1 MDKVPISFQATITQ
15 HTPMENSGFTLCR
28 ARVFYTGLNRNG
40 SYISKEFA
48 ESFIKTAIGCPVVGL
63 WDYEKQDFT
72 DHSVSDR
79 KKAYG
84 FIPENPNFAWEEAID
99 YSEDGKHEY
108 AAFDVVLWTKAFH
121 EANLII
127 DHPLSMEINP
137 DTINGDFIVVNG
149 NYCFRFTSAEM
160 LGVCVL
166 GYDVEPCFEGASFI
180 DVNDSNEFKRLFQ
193 IDKHQALLT
202 YNKNKGDTS
211 MDDEKEKNTPVE
223 EFAVIRDDDIEEEVT
238 TEQEFEAAPEEN
250 AAPEVE
256 DTFEQTT
263 EESEEVEV
271 ETTFENKFSNP
282 EIQEENEKFKKYIAE
297 LEQNNRDFENK
308 ISELEEKVT
317 KLEEQNENLK
327 QYMTNKIREEK
338 ENIVKNYSEIL
349 TEEEIKFIDLDKFS
363 LEDLDDKLAAM
374 AYRKNAGQQSAN
386 FQLINTNITEIETND
401 IDSIVKK
408 YKEN

>member
-1 MDKVPISFQATITQ
+1 MDKIPISFQATITQ

-48 ESFIKTAIGCPVVGL
+48 EDFIKTAIGCPVVGL

-72 DHSVSDR
+72 DHSISDR

-84 FIPENPNFAWEEAID
+84 FIPENPNFSWEEIYD
-99 YSEDGKHEY
+99 YSEEGKHEY
-108 AAFDVVLWTKAFH
+108 AAFDIVLWTRAFH
-121 EANLII
+121 EANTIV

-202 YNKNKGDTS
+202 YNKDKGETS

-223 EFAVIRDDDIEEEVT
+223 EFTVIRDDDIEEVAS
-238 TEQEFEAAPEEN
+238 EQDFEAAPEEN
-250 AAPEVE
+250 AAQEVE
-256 DTFEQTT
+256 NTFETT
-263 EESEEVEV
+263 EEKEEV
-271 ETTFENKFSNP
+271 ETTFNVKTSEPEINEEINKFK
-282 EIQEENEKFKKYIAE
+282 EYIAE
-297 LEQNNRDFENK
+297 LEQNNSDFKVK
-308 ISELEEKVT
+308 IDELEEKVT
-317 KLEEQNENLK
+317 KLEEQNSSLK
-327 QYMTNKIREEK
+327 QYMLNKVKEEK
-338 ENIVKNYSEIL
+338 ENIVKNYNEIL
-349 TEEEIKFIDLDKFS
+349 TKEELNSIDVDKFS

>member
-1 MDKVPISFQATITQ
+1 MDKIPISFQATITQ

-28 ARVFYTGLNRNG
+28 AKVFYTGLNRNG

-48 ESFIKTAIGCPVVGL
+48 ENFIKTAIGCPVVGL

-72 DHSVSDR
+72 DHSISDR

-84 FIPENPNFAWEEAID
+84 FIPENPNFAWEETLD
-99 YSEDGKHEY
+99 YSEEGKHEY
-108 AAFDVVLWTKAFH
+108 ATFDIVLWTKAFH
-121 EANLII
+121 EANAII
-127 DHPLSMEINP
+127 SHPLSMEINP

-149 NYCFRFTSAEM
+149 NYCFRFVSAEM

-202 YNKNKGDTS
+202 YNKNKGETS

-223 EFAVIRDDDIEEEVT
+223 EFAVIRDDDIEENT
-238 TEQEFEAAPEEN
+238 SEQEFEAAPEEN

-256 DTFEQTT
+256 NTFDTT
-263 EESEEVEV
+263 EESTEV
-271 ETTFENKFSNP
+271 ETTFETKVFNLENNEENKFK
-282 EIQEENEKFKKYIAE
+282 EYIAE
-297 LEQNNRDFENK
+297 LEQNNNNFKNK
-308 ISELEEKVT
+308 IDELEEKII
-317 KLEEQNENLK
+317 KLEEQNASLK
-327 QYMTNKIREEK
+327 QYMLNKIKEEK
-338 ENIVKNYSEIL
+338 EDIVKNYNKIL
-349 TEEEIKFIDLDKFS
+349 TEQELNSIDIDKFS